1 MSQSIIR
8 TSPVAFIQALRHAS
22 VGLTEAQAK
31 EQGFDVK
38 VGKFPFAAIGKA
50 LVNGNTD
57 GFVKIIADKKTD
69 DILGVHMIGAHVTD
83 LISEAGL
90 AMVLDATPWE
100 VASTIHPHPSL
111 SEVIGEAAL
120 AVDGIAIH
128 M

>member
-1 MSQSIIR
+1 MKPIDYTKISRCIYS
-8 TSPVAFIQALRHAS
+8 SPEASS
-22 VGLTEAQAK
+22 VGITEKQAK

-38 VGKFPFAAIGKA
+38 VGKFPFMAIGKA
-50 LVNGNTD
+50 LVNGNSD

-111 SEVIGEAAL
+111 SEVMGEAAL
-120 AVDGIAIH
+120 AVDGKAIH